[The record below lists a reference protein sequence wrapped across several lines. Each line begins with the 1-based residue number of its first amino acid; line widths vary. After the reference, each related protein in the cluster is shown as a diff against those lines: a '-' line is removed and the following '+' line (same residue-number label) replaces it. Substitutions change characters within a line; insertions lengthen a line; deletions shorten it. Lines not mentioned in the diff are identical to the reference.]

1 MKNRSN
7 YLYLMATLL
16 LAGCSADE
24 ALDEGGRTP
33 ISFGNTVVQTVETR
47 AATNLN
53 EGFLSVD
60 DAVTVKISKTGVGSY
75 TDYTYVASND
85 EGQMTLSGST
95 TPYYPGDGS
104 NVDIRAYYP
113 STAGGSFTVSND
125 QTTDANYKAS
135 DLMFASVSDQ
145 ARSTSAINLAFAH
158 QMAKIIV
165 NTTAAEG
172 SGITITG
179 VRLKNIKPTV
189 TFTPAATD
197 VANVVGAASGEAVDI
212 TMTNNGAAL
221 IPAQAVDGNFLVIT
235 TSAGDATYSL
245 TKTFAAGH
253 QYIINLTVSS
263 AEVGTTTAITGWS
276 DGGTGS
282 FPANTMQILTFN
294 VNGAIFNMMPVEGGT
309 YSMTYSTSAS
319 SSNDVTVT
327 GTLSNYYIGQTEV
340 TNALYQAVMT
350 TLPTLAKAGET
361 YPVQC
366 VTWNDINAELTG
378 FLAILNQ
385 KLASQLS
392 AYGMPTAKFKLPSEA
407 QWQYAAIGGKNTHGY
422 TYSGSNYLETVA
434 WWGVDY
440 NLNAKNYTNPSG
452 ISVSGNSN
460 GTIHTVGTKAANEL
474 GLYDMTGNVWEW
486 CRDSYAAIAAGDLGK
501 DYVNTT
507 ETTEHVIRG
516 GSWGNI
522 NGQYQYQRVSYRGG
536 KNHDYYTDDI
546 GFRLALVLQ

>member
-53 EGFLSVD
+53 EGFLTEGE
-60 DAVTVKISKTGVGSY
+60 AVTVKISKTGVGSY

-85 EGQMTLSGST
+85 EGQMTLKGST

-179 VRLKNIKPTV
+179 ITLKNIKPTV

-221 IPAQAVDGNFLVIT
+221 IPAQAVNGNFLVIN
-235 TSAGDATYSL
+235 TSAGNATYSL

-263 AEVGTTTAITGWS
+263 AEVGTTTAITAWS

-294 VNGAIFNMMPVEGGT
+294 VDGAIFNMMPVEGGS

-319 SSNDVTVT
+319 TLDDVTVT
-327 GTLSNYYIGQTEV
+327 GTLSDYYIGQTEV
-340 TNALYQAVMT
+340 TNLLYKNVT
-350 TLPTLAKAGET
+350 GSGSPSLNNSGDWF
-361 YPVQC
+361 PVEN
-366 VTWNDINAELTG
+366 VSWDDINNASTG
-378 FLAILNQ
+378 FLKKLNK
-385 KLASQLS
+385 KLASQL
-392 AYGMPTAKFKLPSEA
+392 AVYGMSGAKFVLPSEA
-407 QWQYAAIGGKNTHGY
+407 QWQYAAMGGQKGHGY
-422 TYSGSNYLETVA
+422 TYSGSNNIGDVA
-434 WWGVDY
+434 WWE
-440 NLNAKNYTNPSG
+440 
-452 ISVSGNSN
+452 GNTSSKKA
-460 GTIHTVGTKAANEL
+460 VGTKAANEL
-474 GLYDMTGNVWEW
+474 GLYDMSGNVAEW
-486 CRDSYAAIAAGDLGK
+486 CRDWFTVIAAGDLGN

-507 ETTEHVIRG
+507 TATKYVIRG
-516 GSWGNI
+516 GSWGYNYCDSYH
-522 NGQYQYQRVSYRGG
+522 QAVSYREQYNS
-536 KNHDYYTDDI
+536 KADYV

>member
-1 MKNRSN
+1 
-7 YLYLMATLL
+7 MATLL

-53 EGFLSVD
+53 EGFLTKGE
-60 DAVTVKISKTGVGSY
+60 AVTVKISKTGIGSY

-85 EGQMTLSGST
+85 EGQMTLRGST

-113 STAGGSFTVSND
+113 STAGESFTVSSD

-172 SGITITG
+172 SDITITG
-179 VRLKNIKPTV
+179 ITLKNIKPTV
-189 TFTPAATD
+189 TFTPAAAD

-221 IPAQAVDGNFLVIT
+221 IPAQAVNGNFLVIT
-235 TSAGDATYSL
+235 TSAGNATYSL

-253 QYIINLTVSS
+253 QYTINLTVSS
-263 AEVGTTTAITGWS
+263 AEIGTTTAITGWS

-294 VNGAIFNMMPVEGGT
+294 VNGVFFNMMPVEGGT
-309 YSMTYSTSAS
+309 YSMTYSTSTS
-319 SSNDVTVT
+319 DDVTVT
-327 GTLSNYYIGQTEV
+327 GTLSDYFIGQTEV
-340 TNALYQAVMT
+340 TNALYKAVMN
-350 TLPTLAKAGET
+350 TLPTGVINNT
-361 YPVQC
+361 TMTFPVQC
-366 VTWNDINAELTG
+366 VNWDMINNASTG
-378 FLAILNQ
+378 FLKNLNDNE
-385 KLASQLS
+385 KLTSQLA
-392 AYGMPTAKFKLPSEA
+392 AYGMSGATFVLPSEA
-407 QWQYAAIGGKNTHGY
+407 QWQYAAMGGKKGNGY
-422 TYSGSNYLETVA
+422 TYSGSNNIEDVA
-434 WWGVDY
+434 WW
-440 NLNAKNYTNPSG
+440 K
-452 ISVSGNSN
+452 GNSKN
-460 GTIHTVGTKAANEL
+460 KIQSIGTKDANEL
-474 GLYDMTGNVWEW
+474 GLYDMSGNVAEW
-486 CRDSYAAIAAGDLGK
+486 CSDTYGTS
-501 DYVNTT
+501 
-507 ETTEHVIRG
+507 EHIVRG
-516 GSWGNI
+516 GGWGDPFGANNYQTVSFRTHY
-522 NGQYQYQRVSYRGG
+522 NGLVESL
-536 KNHDYYTDDI
+536 

>member
-1 MKNRSN
+1 MKDRSN

-135 DLMFASVSDQ
+135 DLMFASISNQ
-145 ARSTSAINLAFAH
+145 ARSTSAINLAFEH

-165 NTTAAEG
+165 NTTAATG
-172 SGITITG
+172 SDITIIG
-179 VRLKNIKPTV
+179 VTLKNIKPTV

-235 TSAGDATYSL
+235 TSAGNATYSL

-253 QYIINLTVSS
+253 QYTINLTVSS
-263 AEVGTTTAITGWS
+263 AEIGTTTAITAWS

-294 VNGAIFNMMPVEGGT
+294 VDGAIFNMMPVEGGS

-319 SSNDVTVT
+319 TSDDVTVT
-327 GTLSNYYIGQTEV
+327 GTLSDYYIGQTEV
-340 TNALYQAVMT
+340 TNLLYKNVTGSGSPSKMHIQDS
-350 TLPTLAKAGET
+350 
-361 YPVQC
+361 YPVEW
-366 VTWNDINAELTG
+366 VIWSDITG
-378 FLAILNQ
+378 FLNKLND
-385 KLASQLS
+385 KLTDQLA

-407 QWQYAAIGGKNTHGY
+407 QWQYAAMGGKKSHGY
-422 TYSGSNYLETVA
+422 TYSGSNYLEIVA
-434 WWGVDY
+434 WWGV
-440 NLNAKNYTNPSG
+440 NYDKYSYSYVNPSE
-452 ISVSGNSN
+452 ITFSGNSK
-460 GTIHTVGTKAANEL
+460 GTTQLVGTKVANEL

-486 CRDSYAAIAAGDLGK
+486 CRDSYAAIAAGDLGE
-501 DYVNTT
+501 DYVKTT
-507 ETTEHVIRG
+507 SSTEHVIRG
-516 GSWGNI
+516 GSWGNTK
-522 NGQYQYQRVSYRGG
+522 GEYQYQRVSYRD
-536 KNHDYYTDDI
+536 KNSGYNYDI

>member
-53 EGFLSVD
+53 EGFLTEGE
-60 DAVTVKISKTGVGSY
+60 AVTVKISKTGVGSY

-85 EGQMTLSGST
+85 EGQMTLKGST

-179 VRLKNIKPTV
+179 ITLKNIKPTV

-197 VANVVGAASGEAVDI
+197 VADVVGAASGEAVDI

-235 TSAGDATYSL
+235 TSAGNATYSL

-253 QYIINLTVSS
+253 QYTINLTVSS
-263 AEVGTTTAITGWS
+263 AEIGTTTAITGWS

-282 FPANTMQILTFN
+282 TNSKTDNAPAGAKAIDIGLYVGGASSGTKLLWANMNVGATMEA
-294 VNGAIFNMMPVEGGT
+294 GYGT
-309 YSMTYSTSAS
+309 YFAWGETSGY
-319 SSNDVTVT
+319 TV
-327 GTLSNYYIGQTEV
+327 NEV
-340 TNALYQAVMT
+340 TNADNIT
-350 TLPTLAKAGET
+350 TNYKTLFDWYT
-361 YPVQC
+361 YA
-366 VTWNDINAELTG
+366 WSNGSN
-378 FLAILNQ
+378 N
-385 KLASQLS
+385 QLS
-392 AYGMPTAKFKLPSEA
+392 KYCPTGQESH
-407 QWQYAAIGGKNTHGY
+407 WDNHIN
-422 TYSGSNYLETVA
+422 SNYPDNKTQLEP
-434 WWGVDY
+434 GDD
-440 NLNAKNYTNPSG
+440 
-452 ISVSGNSN
+452 
-460 GTIHTVGTKAANEL
+460 AAHAN
-474 GLYDMTGNVWEW
+474 W
-486 CRDSYAAIAAGDLGK
+486 
-501 DYVNTT
+501 
-507 ETTEHVIRG
+507 G
-516 GSWGNI
+516 GSWRMATPEEMTALKNTFNTGDDTNWKWEWKTNYNSVTGCNGWLITYKGIVPNTSIFLPVAGYRTSIFYERGSIGYYWSSSLNPSSPHCAYSLLI
-522 NGQYQYQRVSYRGG
+522 NNSSASVPDNYAR
-536 KNHDYYTDDI
+536 I
-546 GFRLALVLQ
+546 FGFTIRAVKEE

>member
-1 MKNRSN
+1 
-7 YLYLMATLL
+7 MATLL

-33 ISFGNTVVQTVETR
+33 ISFGNTVVQTAETR

-85 EGQMTLSGST
+85 EGQMTLRGST

-135 DLMFASVSDQ
+135 DLMFASISNQ

-179 VRLKNIKPTV
+179 ITLKNIKPTV

-221 IPAQAVDGNFLVIT
+221 IPAQAVNGNFLVIT

-253 QYIINLTVSS
+253 QYTINLTVSS
-263 AEVGTTTAITGWS
+263 AEIGTTTAITAWS

-294 VNGAIFNMMPVEGGT
+294 VDGAIFNMMPVEGGS

-319 SSNDVTVT
+319 TSDDVKVT
-327 GTLSNYYIGQTEV
+327 GTLSDYYIGQTEV
-340 TNALYQAVMT
+340 TNYLYRTVIPGN
-350 TLPTLAKAGET
+350 LPSNGHTQDA

-366 VTWNDINAELTG
+366 VTWDMINNASTG
-378 FLAILNQ
+378 FLKTLNE
-385 KLASQLS
+385 KLATQLA
-392 AYGMPTAKFKLPSEA
+392 AYGMSGATFVLPSEA
-407 QWQYAAIGGKNTHGY
+407 QWQYAAMGVKKGNGY
-422 TYSGSNYLETVA
+422 TYSGSNNIEDVA
-434 WWGVDY
+434 WWQE
-440 NLNAKNYTNPSG
+440 N
-452 ISVSGNSN
+452 SGNTSN
-460 GTIHTVGTKAANEL
+460 NTHYVGTKAANEL
-474 GLYDMTGNVWEW
+474 GIYDMSGNVAEW
-486 CRDSYAAIAAGDLGK
+486 CSDTYGTS
-501 DYVNTT
+501 
-507 ETTEHVIRG
+507 EHIVRG
-516 GSWGNI
+516 GGWGYSFGTNI
-522 NGQYQYQRVSYRGG
+522 YQTVSYRGHLSG
-536 KNHDYYTDDI
+536 KLESL